1 MGTGYERTDTDNN
14 IANGNVIDADDLDSE
29 FNAIEAAFNE
39 STGHTHDG
47 TADEGAPIT
56 VLGPTQDVVATASVL
71 RPKTNNVVSLG
82 EGSTPYKFKDLHLSG
97 NANVATNATIGGTL
111 GVTGAA
117 TLSNNL
123 SVTGTTTLTDT
134 FTANGNTVLGSDNA
148 DTVTVN
154 ADIASNL
161 LPSAGGTYDIGS
173 ATAAEKWQN
182 IYIDGTANL
191 PTISSTTAT
200 IGTLSVSSSLTVPDN
215 SIALGTKTTGN
226 YVAAVSAGN
235 AIDIGGTAGEGWT
248 ATVNLDLSELTT
260 STTDG
265 DGDYFVVVDS
275 SNAQK
280 KLTKANINLSGF
292 NNDLTLTSG
301 TVTSVEGGAYL
312 TGGTITS
319 SGTLAVDATSA
330 NTASKVV
337 ARDASGN
344 FSAGTITATLSGTA
358 SSVSN
363 TLTRGTYLTGSNF
376 DGSAATTWAVDATS
390 ANTANKVVVRD
401 ASGDFSVGTISGN
414 LQGDTTGTHTGAVN
428 ATDITVTGVVTGN
441 VTGDILGDVKAQN
454 GTVILD
460 SGTNGTDATYTGNVD
475 GVKYTETY
483 TTISS
488 SSGTAT
494 LDCDAGTIF
503 SLTLSENISTFTWSN
518 PPASGTAY
526 GFTLKVIQD
535 ASASTYTI
543 QWPSSVD
550 WANRTAPVLSTGASH
565 VDHLVFYTHDGGT
578 TWYGFVAGKDFG

>member
-29 FNAIEAAFNE
+29 FNAIQAAFNE

-123 SVTGTTTLTDT
+123 SVIGTTTLTDT

-200 IGTLSVSSSLTVPDN
+200 IGTLSVSSSLTVPDD

-292 NNDLTLTSG
+292 NNDLTLTNG
-301 TVTSVEGGAYL
+301 TVTSITGGSYL
-312 TGGTITS
+312 TGGEITS

-494 LDCDAGTIF
+494 LDCDEGNVFA
-503 SLTLSENISTFTWSN
+503 LTLTEDVTTFTWSN
-518 PPASGTAY
+518 PPATGTAY
-526 GFTLKVIQD
+526 SFTLKVVQD
-535 ASASTYTI
+535 ASASGYTI
-543 QWPSSVD
+543 TWPTSVD
-550 WANRTAPVLSTGASH
+550 WPNTTQPTLTATASA
-565 VDHLVFYTHDGGT
+565 VDQFVFYTHDGGT
-578 TWYGFVAGKDFG
+578 TWYGFTAGYNLG

>member
-29 FNAIEAAFNE
+29 FNAIEAAFNQ

-82 EGSTPYKFKDLHLSG
+82 EGTTPYKFKDLHLSG
-97 NANVATNATIGGTL
+97 NANVATNATVGGTL
-111 GVTGAA
+111 GVTGAT

-123 SVTGTTTLTDT
+123 SVTGTTTLDNTL
-134 FTANGNTVLGSDNA
+134 TANGNTVLGSDNA

-154 ADIASNL
+154 ADISSHL
-161 LPSAGGTYDIGS
+161 LPSAGSTYSIGS

-191 PTISSTTAT
+191 PTVSSTTAT
-200 IGTLSVSSSLTVPDN
+200 IGTLSVSTSLSVPDN

-235 AIDIGGTAGEGWT
+235 AIDIDGTAGEGWT

-275 SNAQK
+275 ANAQK
-280 KLTKANINLSGF
+280 KLTKANINISGF
-292 NNDLTLTSG
+292 NNDSGFTTTSG
-301 TVTSVEGGAYL
+301 TVTSVTGGSYL
-312 TGGTITS
+312 TGGEITS
-319 SGTLAVDATSA
+319 SGTLAVDATSV
-330 NTASKVV
+330 NTADKVV
-337 ARDASGN
+337 ARDATGN
-344 FSAGTITATLSGTA
+344 FSATTVTA
-358 SSVSN
+358 N
-363 TLTRGTYLTGSNF
+363 LTGNVT
-376 DGSAATTWAVDATS
+376 GNVT
-390 ANTANKVVVRD
+390 
-401 ASGDFSVGTISGN
+401 GDVTGNLTGNVSGN
-414 LQGDTTGTHTGAVN
+414 LTGDTTGTHTGAVN
-428 ATDITVTGVVTGN
+428 ATNVTVTGVVTGN

-475 GVKYTETY
+475 GVKYTDTY

-494 LDCDAGTIF
+494 LDCDSGNVFAIT
-503 SLTLSENISTFTWSN
+503 LTENVTTFTWSN
-518 PPASGTAY
+518 PPSTGTAY
-526 GFTLKVIQD
+526 SFTLKVIQGS
-535 ASASTYTI
+535 SAYTI
-543 QWPSSVD
+543 SWPSAVD
-550 WANRTAPVLSTGASH
+550 WPNGSAPNLSTGSAD
-565 VDHLVFYTHDGGT
+565 VDHFVFYTHDGGT
-578 TWYGFVAGKDFG
+578 TWYGFLAGKDSI

>member
-111 GVTGAA
+111 GVTGAT

-550 WANRTAPVLSTGASH
+550 WANRTAPVLSTGASQ

-578 TWYGFVAGKDFG
+578 TWYGFVAGKDFA

>member
-29 FNAIEAAFNE
+29 FNAIEAAFNQ

-47 TADEGAPIT
+47 TANEGAPIT
-56 VLGPTQDVVATASVL
+56 VLGPTQDIVATASVL

-97 NANVATNATIGGTL
+97 NANVATNATVGGTL
-111 GVTGAA
+111 GVTGAT

-123 SVTGTTTLTDT
+123 SVTGTTTLTNT
-134 FTANGNTVLGSDNA
+134 LTANGNTVLGSDNA

-161 LPSAGGTYDIGS
+161 LPSAGGTYNIGS

-200 IGTLSVSSSLTVPDN
+200 IGTLSVSTSLTVPDN

-226 YVAAVSAGN
+226 YVAAVSAGD
-235 AIDIGGTAGEGWT
+235 AIDISGTAGEGWT

-275 SNAQK
+275 ANAQK
-280 KLTKANINLSGF
+280 KLTKANINISGF
-292 NNDLTLTSG
+292 NNDSGFTSSSG
-301 TVTSVEGGAYL
+301 TVTSITGGSYL

-319 SGTLAVDATSA
+319 SGTLAVDATST

-337 ARDASGN
+337 ARDSSGN
-344 FSAGTITATLSGTA
+344 FSATTVTA
-358 SSVSN
+358 N
-363 TLTRGTYLTGSNF
+363 LTGNVT
-376 DGSAATTWAVDATS
+376 GNVT
-390 ANTANKVVVRD
+390 
-401 ASGDFSVGTISGN
+401 GDVSGN
-414 LQGDTTGTHTGAVN
+414 LTGDTTGTHTGAVN
-428 ATDITVTGVVTGN
+428 ATNVTVTGVVTGN

-488 SSGTAT
+488 SSGSAT
-494 LDCDAGTIF
+494 LDCDAGTVF

-518 PPASGTAY
+518 PPSSGTAY

-550 WANRTAPVLSTGASH
+550 WPNRTAPVLSTGASH

>member
-1 MGTGYERTDTDNN
+1 MGQGYERADTDNN
-14 IANGNVIDADDLDSE
+14 IANGNVIDANDLDGE
-29 FNAIEAAFNE
+29 FNAIEAAFDE

-56 VLGPTQDVVATASVL
+56 VLGPTQDVVATASVF

-82 EGSTPYKFKDLHLSG
+82 EGTTPYKFKDLHLSG
-97 NANVATNATIGGTL
+97 NANVAANTTIGGTL
-111 GVTGAA
+111 DVTGAT

-123 SVTGTTTLTDT
+123 SVTGTTTLTNT

-173 ATAAEKWQN
+173 ATTEEKWQN

-200 IGTLSVSSSLTVPDN
+200 IDTLSVSSSLTVPDD

-275 SNAQK
+275 SNSQK

-292 NNDLTLTSG
+292 NNDLTLTNG
-301 TVTSVEGGAYL
+301 TVTSITGGSYL
-312 TGGTITS
+312 TGGEITS

-390 ANTANKVVVRD
+390 ANTANKVVARD
-401 ASGDFSVGTISGN
+401 ASGNFSVGTISGN

-428 ATDITVTGVVTGN
+428 ATNVTVTGVVTGD

-494 LDCDAGTIF
+494 LDCDAGTVF

-550 WANRTAPVLSTGASH
+550 WANRTAPVLSTGASN